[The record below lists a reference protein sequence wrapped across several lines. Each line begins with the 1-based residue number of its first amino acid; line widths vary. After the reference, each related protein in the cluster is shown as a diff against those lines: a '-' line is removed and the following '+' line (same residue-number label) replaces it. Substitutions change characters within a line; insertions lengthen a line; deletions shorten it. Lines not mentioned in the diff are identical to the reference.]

1 MARGRI
7 GVGLLHHLTTP
18 RRSRIVQAP
27 SHGTTLPRPSL
38 LGPLTNPTYR
48 GIWIATLF
56 SNFGVWI
63 QSVAA
68 AWAMTSIAPTVDF
81 VAWVQAATSLPPL
94 FFTLLGGVL
103 ADRLDQRLVFL
114 AAQLIVLTVALLL
127 SGLQHFGLITP
138 WLLLGLTFALDSGS
152 ALRYPAYQTTIGE
165 ILPREQIPSALVLS
179 SIGWNIARATGPA
192 LGGLVI
198 AFWGVP
204 AAFALNAVLNVYI
217 IFVLVRWRSKAKI
230 VKARPTTSIASEV
243 RGGFVYVS
251 SSPAIRAAMFRCFVF
266 TLFASALWS
275 LLPLVAKNQVGGGP
289 STYGVMLGALGA
301 GALVGASVIGW
312 MRHTLGLRRLF
323 AVSSCCFALATIVLA
338 LASSLWVIV
347 PLLAVGG
354 LGWMVAMSTFNVVVQ
369 MAAHETFKGRA
380 ISVYYLALFGGL
392 AVGSWIWG
400 HVAEQI
406 DVRAGLAL
414 AAAGL
419 AASLWLYRRP
429 SRMDLHFAVPVEAD

>member
-1 MARGRI
+1 M
-7 GVGLLHHLTTP
+7 
-18 RRSRIVQAP
+18 QAP
-27 SHGTTLPRPSL
+27 SHGTLPRPSL
-38 LGPLTNPTYR
+38 LGPLGNATYR

-94 FFTLLGGVL
+94 FFTLMGGVL
-103 ADRLDQRLVFL
+103 ADRVDQRLVFL
-114 AAQLIVLTVALLL
+114 AAQLIVLIVALAL
-127 SGLQHFGLITP
+127 SGLQYLGLMTP

-192 LGGLVI
+192 LGGLII
-198 AFWGVP
+198 ALWGVP
-204 AAFALNAVLNVYI
+204 AAFAVNALLNTYI
-217 IFVLVRWRSKAKI
+217 IFVLVRWRWRAKI
-230 VKARPTTSIASEV
+230 VKPKHTASIASEI
-243 RGGFVYVS
+243 RGGFSYVLS
-251 SSPAIRAAMFRCFVF
+251 APAIRAAMLRCFVF

-289 STYGVMLGALGA
+289 STYGVMLGALGG
-301 GALVGASVIGW
+301 GALVGASLIGW
-312 MRHTLGLRRLF
+312 MRHNLGLRRLF
-323 AVSSCCFALATIVLA
+323 AVATGCFALATAVLA
-338 LASSLWVIV
+338 FASSLWVLV
-347 PLLAVGG
+347 PLLALGG

-369 MAAHETFKGRA
+369 MAAHESFKGRA
-380 ISVYYLALFGGL
+380 ISVYYVALFGGL
-392 AVGSWIWG
+392 ALGSWIWG

-406 DVRAGLAL
+406 DVRAGLAV
-414 AAAGL
+414 AACGL
-419 AASLWLYRRP
+419 AASLLLYRRP
-429 SRMDLHFAVPVEAD
+429 SRMDLHFAVPAEAD